1 MKKFFPALNKYKNLI
16 FADNAGGSQI
26 PEQVLN
32 SLNNFLIN
40 CYSQPYANNII
51 NIFKLYF

>member
-32 SLNNFLIN
+32 SVHN
-40 CYSQPYANNII
+40 
-51 NIFKLYF
+51 